1 MTTTI
6 TAGAGALDVRWPD
19 ARTTTY
25 PYIWLRDNCPSAF
38 HPQTEER
45 ILDLLAIEPE
55 PRPASA
61 EATDSAVTIVWAGD
75 GHISHFSLAWLAA
88 HAPGEALEDP
98 AVIAPALWR
107 SEHAAAISRH
117 RAPAILADDGAL
129 LAWLTDTARDGLAI
143 VEGLA
148 DDPNAVV
155 ELAERVGFLR
165 RTNFGLTFEVVN
177 RPDPNNLAY
186 TAGRLPLHTDLPN
199 QEVPPGYQFLH
210 CIANEAVGGGS
221 LFADGYAIARDLSAE
236 EPDAFRLLSETPI
249 PFRFHD
255 AGADIRVHAPVI
267 RLDSAGE
274 PVEIRYNAHIAAVF
288 DMPAEVLP
296 AYYRAWRAI
305 MARTRQ
311 DRYIVALKLAAG
323 EMVVFDNRRVL
334 HGREAFDPT
343 TGFRHLRGCY
353 VDRGEFDSTL
363 RILARRTSQRVAA

>member
-6 TAGAGALDVRWPD
+6 TAGAGALEVRWPD
-19 ARTTTY
+19 TRTTSY

-45 ILDLLAIEPE
+45 ILDLLAVEAE
-55 PRPASA
+55 PRPVSA
-61 EATDSAVTIVWAGD
+61 EASDGAVTIVWSGD
-75 GHISHFSLAWLAA
+75 GHVSHFPLAWLAA
-88 HAPGEALEDP
+88 HVPGERLQDP
-98 AVIAPALWR
+98 AAISPAIWR
-107 SEHAAAISRH
+107 SEHATAICRH
-117 RAPAILADDGAL
+117 RAPAILADDTAL
-129 LAWLTDTARDGLAI
+129 QAWLTDVARDGLAI
-143 VEGLA
+143 VEGMA
-148 DDPNAVV
+148 DDPDAVV

-210 CIANEAVGGGS
+210 CLANEAVGGGS
-221 LFADGYAIARDLSAE
+221 LFADGYAIARDLRAE

-255 AGADIRVHAPVI
+255 ADTDVRVHAPVI

-288 DMPAEVLP
+288 DMPAEMLP
-296 AYYRAWRAI
+296 ACYKAWRAI

-311 DRYIVALKLAAG
+311 ARYVVSLELAAG
-323 EMVVFDNRRVL
+323 EMVVFDNRRIL

-363 RILARRTSQRVAA
+363 RILARRTSDRVAA

>member
-6 TAGAGALDVRWPD
+6 TAGAGALEVRWPD
-19 ARTTTY
+19 GRTTSY

-45 ILDLLAIEPE
+45 TLDLLAVEPE
-55 PRPASA
+55 PRPVSA
-61 EATDSAVTIVWAGD
+61 EATDSTVNIVWSGD
-75 GHISHFSLAWLAA
+75 GHVSYFPLPWLAA
-88 HAPGEALEDP
+88 HAPGERLEDP
-98 AVIAPALWR
+98 AAIAPAVWR
-107 SEHAAAISRH
+107 SGHAGAISRH

-129 LAWLTDTARDGLAI
+129 QSWLTDTARDGLSI
-143 VEGLA
+143 VEGMA
-148 DDPNAVV
+148 DEPNAVV
-155 ELAERVGFLR
+155 QLAERVGFLR
-165 RTNFGLTFEVVN
+165 QTNFGLTFEVLN
-177 RPDPNNLAY
+177 RPDPNNLAF

-210 CIANEAVGGGS
+210 CLANEAVGGGS
-221 LFADGYAIARDLSAE
+221 LFADGYAIARDLRAE
-236 EPDAFRLLSETPI
+236 EPEAFRMLCETPI

-255 AGADIRVHAPVI
+255 AEADIRVHAPVI

-274 PVEIRYNAHIAAVF
+274 PVEIRYNAHIAGVF
-288 DMPAEVLP
+288 DMSAEVLP

-311 DRYIVALKLAAG
+311 ERYIVSLKLAAG

-353 VDRGEFDSTL
+353 VDRGEFDSRL
-363 RILARRTSQRVAA
+363 RMLARRTSKRAAA